1 MNVILSIKLYL
12 RKILNSK
19 GYEIRPV
26 KHSFHDVDRYLEI
39 YEKESVV
46 QKKFYNIGAGGFNH
60 PVWTNVDFDSDWY
73 SDNRKNTKRG
83 IEYDLLSLEK
93 IPIETESAEI
103 VYTSHTLE
111 HVTDEAAQNAL
122 NESFRILKK
131 GGGIRITTPNIDLAY
146 NAFRNKDRYFFL
158 DFEGDGSVKVLGE
171 EIIKTRL
178 YASIEQLFLSFFA
191 MSTTT
196 LHNFGIK
203 EKISDKKL
211 NELFSKMDL
220 ESALNYCT
228 SLCPLEIQRKF
239 AGNHINWFN
248 FEKISKMLKTAGFQ
262 KIYTSQLGQSIFP
275 ILRNTFY
282 FDSTA
287 PKMSLYVD
295 AIK

>member
-1 MNVILSIKLYL
+1 MDVILSAKFFL

-19 GYEIRPV
+19 GYEVRPV
-26 KHSFHDVDRYLEI
+26 NHSFHDVDRYLEI

-46 QKKFYNIGAGGFNH
+46 QKKFYNIGAGTFNH
-60 PVWTNVDFDSDWY
+60 PVWTNVDFYSDWY

-83 IEYDLLSLEK
+83 IVYDLLSLEK

-111 HVTDEAAQNAL
+111 HVTDEAAQNVL

-146 NAFRNKDRYFFL
+146 NAFRNKDRYFFIDVSYKKL
-158 DFEGDGSVKVLGE
+158 VQSGV
-171 EIIKTRL
+171 EIIKPKHD
-178 YASIEQLFLSFFA
+178 ASIEQLFLAFFA
-191 MSTTT
+191 VSTST
-196 LHNFGIK
+196 LHNFGAK

-211 NELFSKMDL
+211 NELFFKMDK
-220 ESALNYCT
+220 ESMLNYCT
-228 SLCPLEIQRKF
+228 SRCPLEIQKKF
-239 AGNHINWFN
+239 PQTHINWFN
-248 FEKISKMLKTAGFQ
+248 FEKISKMLKIAGFQ
-262 KIYTSQLGQSIFP
+262 KIYPSQYGQSIIG

-282 FDSTA
+282 FDTSH
-287 PKMSLYVD
+287 PRMSLYVD

>member
-1 MNVILSIKLYL
+1 MISRSQAFLK
-12 RKILNSK
+12 KILNSK
-19 GYEIRPV
+19 GYEIRAV
-26 KHSFHDVDRYLEI
+26 NQSLDDVDMYLEI

-60 PVWTNVDFDSDWY
+60 PAWTNVDYVSDWY
-73 SDNRKNTKRG
+73 LANRKNTMGG
-83 IEYDLLSLEK
+83 IQYDLLSLEK

-158 DFEGDGSVKVLGE
+158 DFEGDGSVKILGE

-220 ESALNYCT
+220 ESVLNYCT

>member
-1 MNVILSIKLYL
+1 MVSIKNILK
-12 RKILNSK
+12 KILNSK
-19 GYEIRPV
+19 GYEIHAV
-26 KHSFHDVDRYLEI
+26 SQSLDDVDRYLEI
-39 YEKESVV
+39 YEKESVL

-60 PVWTNVDFDSDWY
+60 PVWTNVDYYSDWY
-73 SDNRKNTKRG
+73 SDNRKNTKGG
-83 IEYDLLSLEK
+83 IQYDLLSLEK

-103 VYTSHTLE
+103 VYTSHVLE

-158 DFEGDGSVKVLGE
+158 DMNNLESLKKFGE
-171 EIIKTRL
+171 EVIKPRHD
-178 YASIEQLFLSFFA
+178 ASIEQLFLWFFA
-191 MSTTT
+191 LSTSA
-196 LHNFGIK
+196 LHNFGAK
-203 EKISDKKL
+203 EKINDKKL

-220 ESALNYCT
+220 ELVLNYCT
-228 SLCPLEIQRKF
+228 SRCPLEIQKKF
-239 AGNHINWFN
+239 PGNHINWFN

-262 KIYTSQLGQSIFP
+262 KIYTSQYGQSIFP

-282 FDSTA
+282 FDSTI